1 MTCGRNAARSIRVS
15 EHGLCMN
22 TTPLVLRR
30 DVFSTEQIPIG
41 SDCPPDGTEFVGH
54 GSQSLQHGMTTK
66 SICDV
71 SLTLN
76 MKKRVSACLGQ
87 TVGNVST
94 AAVMQ
99 YDLTPEHMTE
109 HQWRT

>member
-1 MTCGRNAARSIRVS
+1 MTCGRNAAKSIRVRES
-15 EHGLCMN
+15 SLCMN
-22 TTPLVLRR
+22 TTLLTLRR

-41 SDCPPDGTEFVGH
+41 SDSPPDDTEFVASDGLL
-54 GSQSLQHGMTTK
+54 LQNGMTSK

-76 MKKRVSACLGQ
+76 TKNRDPACQGQ
-87 TVGNVST
+87 TPQKVST
-94 AAVMQ
+94 ASVMQ
-99 YDLTPEHMTE
+99 YDLIPERMTE